1 MKNETTKDR
10 KINALIELAKRG
22 ASGEKQ
28 NAKQKLEEMLEN
40 GSLEYNNKKTNNLYT
55 ENNSNKNIVIS
66 VFKFFKMLLSLPFEA
81 FIKFKDIP
89 FKDWFYS
96 KFMFKRFIKE
106 TISSIKWFLI
116 FIIPSIIGCIF
127 LLFVLIMYGVVM
139 GFFNLA
145 KKIL

>member
-1 MKNETTKDR
+1 MNTKQPSNR

-22 ASGEKQ
+22 ESGEKQ

-40 GSLEYNNKKTNNLYT
+40 GSLEYNNKKTN
-55 ENNSNKNIVIS
+55 IVIS
-66 VFKFFKMLLSLPFEA
+66 VFKLFKMLLIFPFVA

-127 LLFVLIMYGVVM
+127 LLFVLITYGVVM
-139 GFFNLA
+139 GFLNIA